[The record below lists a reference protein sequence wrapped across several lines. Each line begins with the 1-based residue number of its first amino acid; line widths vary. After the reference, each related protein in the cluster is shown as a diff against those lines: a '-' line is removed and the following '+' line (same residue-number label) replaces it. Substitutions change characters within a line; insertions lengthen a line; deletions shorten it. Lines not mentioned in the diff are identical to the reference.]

1 MSTSRALARR
11 SISNGQYL
19 RGCKSL
25 GIKAHPARFP
35 SKLPEFFIRFLT
47 DPGDLVVDIFSSS
60 NTTGFVAEE
69 EGRHWLALEQEI
81 QYIAASSFRFI
92 DENVDDE
99 KLTSY
104 YKKILDGESLNLS
117 SMRLHFIKLRQ
128 DNKSRCW
135 VDFI

>member
-1 MSTSRALARR
+1 MMSTSRALARR

-47 DPGDLVVDIFSSS
+47 DPGDLVVDIFSGS

-104 YKKILDGESLNLS
+104 YKKILDGESLRIISTPTQLS
-117 SMRLHFIKLRQ
+117 FSEKVFTH
-128 DNKSRCW
+128 
-135 VDFI
+135 

>member
-35 SKLPEFFIRFLT
+35 KLPEFFIRFLT

-92 DENVDDE
+92 DENVDNE

-104 YKKILDGESLNLS
+104 YSKIMNGESLRIISTPTQLS
-117 SMRLHFIKLRQ
+117 FSEKVFTH
-128 DNKSRCW
+128 
-135 VDFI
+135 